1 MLTMSLHKQYKTL
14 AHMIIEKAKEL
25 KKMRKYDYLHIV
37 KPYCTILSNKAITE
51 RELLFG
57 FKRARI
63 EIVK

>member
-1 MLTMSLHKQYKTL
+1 MRMTLHKQYKIL
-14 AHMIIEKAKEL
+14 CHMIIEKAKEL
-25 KKMRKYDYLHIV
+25 KKMRLYDYRHIV

-51 RELLFG
+51 QQLLTG